1 MFDSIKRGI
10 KSAYK
15 KGKKAVTNLGK
26 KIFGGSSSSRGSS
39 THRSSSGSTHGGS
52 SGTTH
57 GGSSGSFGRNS
68 YVSRSP
74 RYSGPAARSY
84 SANTVTN
91 QARSGVSRSSAGV
104 NQISR
109 NSSAYNSSTS
119 TSYNSRRGSRSDTTH
134 NSNSGSFA
142 DRNPHALST
151 DAKKNQEE
159 VAGNIKRFGA
169 GVGKRYFGSQM
180 YGLKDSLQDAYKAY
194 MRTGLPGSREI
205 PIAAAIDKFAYEKTV
220 GKANKNLSLK
230 HLDSVT
236 DRVLKKYGSKLQ
248 ESGEK
253 DIEDLKKNSGTAG
266 KWGIDLA
273 AGAAELGLDVGLTR
287 GRGTMAAMYNR
298 AYGSAKKT
306 AIDEGATE
314 KQAKLYG
321 QVIGGIEVGTEKISS
336 VAAPLRKLYG
346 KGATDELTDRV
357 IDKIVSK
364 TTSKAG
370 KNIAYHGAKTV
381 ASAIGEGL
389 EEMVSEGLDP
399 VVANTIYANAVGKPH
414 STSAKDILYAG
425 SIGAALGGVLGGGG
439 QVVEYNRGKKGAVGC
454 GEQHVR

>member
-1 MFDSIKRGI
+1 MFDSIKKGI

-26 KIFGGSSSSRGSS
+26 RIFGGSGSSGGSS

-52 SGTTH
+52 SGTMH
-57 GGSSGSFGRNS
+57 GGSSGSFGRSS

-91 QARSGVSRSSAGV
+91 QARSGARRSSTGV

-119 TSYNSRRGSRSDTTH
+119 TSYNSRRGSRSDTAH

-159 VAGNIKRFGA
+159 VAGSIKHFGA
-169 GVGKRYFGSQM
+169 GVSKRYAGSQM
-180 YGLKDSLQDAYKAY
+180 YGLKDSLQEAYKAY
-194 MRTGLPGSREI
+194 MRTQGPGTQL
-205 PIAAAIDKFAYEKTV
+205 AMMAGAAIDKFAYEKTV
-220 GKANKNLSLK
+220 GKANKDLSLK

-306 AIDEGATE
+306 AIDEE
-314 KQAKLYG
+314 
-321 QVIGGIEVGTEKISS
+321 IGR
-336 VAAPLRKLYG
+336 A
-346 KGATDELTDRV
+346 
-357 IDKIVSK
+357 
-364 TTSKAG
+364 
-370 KNIAYHGAKTV
+370 
-381 ASAIGEGL
+381 
-389 EEMVSEGLDP
+389 
-399 VVANTIYANAVGKPH
+399 
-414 STSAKDILYAG
+414 
-425 SIGAALGGVLGGGG
+425 
-439 QVVEYNRGKKGAVGC
+439 
-454 GEQHVR
+454 HV

>member
-1 MFDSIKRGI
+1 MFDSIKKGI

-26 KIFGGSSSSRGSS
+26 RIFGGSSSSGGSS
-39 THRSSSGSTHGGS
+39 SHRSSSGSTHGGS
-52 SGTTH
+52 SG
-57 GGSSGSFGRNS
+57 SFGKSS

-84 SANTVTN
+84 GANTVTN
-91 QARSGVSRSSAGV
+91 QSRSGVSRSSAGV

-205 PIAAAIDKFAYEKTV
+205 PFAVAVDKFAYEKTV

-230 HLDSVT
+230 HLD
-236 DRVLKKYGSKLQ
+236 
-248 ESGEK
+248 
-253 DIEDLKKNSGTAG
+253 
-266 KWGIDLA
+266 
-273 AGAAELGLDVGLTR
+273 TR
-287 GRGTMAAMYNR
+287 QGH
-298 AYGSAKKT
+298 
-306 AIDEGATE
+306 D
-314 KQAKLYG
+314 
-321 QVIGGIEVGTEKISS
+321 
-336 VAAPLRKLYG
+336 
-346 KGATDELTDRV
+346 
-357 IDKIVSK
+357 
-364 TTSKAG
+364 
-370 KNIAYHGAKTV
+370 
-381 ASAIGEGL
+381 
-389 EEMVSEGLDP
+389 
-399 VVANTIYANAVGKPH
+399 
-414 STSAKDILYAG
+414 
-425 SIGAALGGVLGGGG
+425 
-439 QVVEYNRGKKGAVGC
+439 GC
-454 GEQHVR
+454 NV